1 MRPRY
6 LEQLDRAAVKLKQG
20 LEERNEASL
29 ALATAKNDIERRA
42 AEVRHERAYRQL
54 EELKKQ
60 FIEAAINQIRPSA

>member
-6 LEQLDRAAVKLKQG
+6 LAELDRAAVKLKQG

-29 ALATAKNDIERRA
+29 ALAKARNDIERRA
-42 AEVRHERAYRQL
+42 ALVRHERAYRQL

-60 FIEAAINQIRPSA
+60 FMEAATHLRPSA